1 MFLTRTLSARL
12 AVLLALLGAT
22 LAAAPPSSGHT
33 SHDHDLSTSSTE
45 TPLFLAHDE
54 GLFDPIAAPFACG
67 TEWSGTTRPGHGQND
82 WNLDFNRTSLVWPDR
97 QHDQGQPLFAQSDGV
112 ATYIGWQVNAGTYL
126 DIDYGDYAARYI
138 HMVDDSIPF
147 EVGTVVSQ
155 GDYIGQLGDTGNANG
170 FSHLHLEY
178 WDSRNFDDARI
189 WTLKQNGQPQT
200 EVTFDDNVVD
210 PNEVIVSTN
219 CVGAALEGGTPPVE
233 PE

>member
-1 MFLTRTLSARL
+1 MSLSRTLPARI
-12 AVLLALLGAT
+12 AVLLAVLGTLLAPAPT
-22 LAAAPPSSGHT
+22 ALAHGGH
-33 SHDHDLSTSSTE
+33 DDELSTSSTDE
-45 TPLFLAHDE
+45 PLFLAHDE

-97 QHDQGQPLFAQSDGV
+97 QHDQFQPLYAQADGV
-112 ATYIGWQVNAGTYL
+112 ATYIGYDADGAGTYL

-155 GDYIGQLGDTGNANG
+155 GDYIGQLGDTGNAVG

-178 WDSRNFDDARI
+178 WDSRFFDDARI
-189 WTLKQNGQPQT
+189 WTPQT
-200 EVTFDDNVVD
+200 ERPAPDRGDLRRRCRRRS
-210 PNEVIVSTN
+210 PRS
-219 CVGAALEGGTPPVE
+219 GAGRSV
-233 PE
+233 